1 MARLPINGDTHAGLC
16 HLSIRRGN
24 QYHRASKR
32 LRPGEHSAR
41 TGIFAERSICIR
53 SAGVVIQH
61 LVCGHQLHDV
71 VQCHGR
77 ELSKQLSG
85 ARSAPVVADGDAK

>member
-1 MARLPINGDTHAGLC
+1 MARLRINGDTHAGLC
-16 HLSIRRGN
+16 HFSIRRGN
-24 QYHRASKR
+24 RRHRASKR
-32 LRPGEHSAR
+32 LRPGEPSAR
-41 TGIFAERSICIR
+41 TGNFAERSNYIR

-61 LVCGHQLHDV
+61 LVCWHQLHDV

-85 ARSAPVVADGDAK
+85 AGSAPIVAGGDAK